1 MSLWSRLPPAL
12 LTVEGFA
19 AEPPE
24 PRRPAAGRG
33 APGAQLPLLAL
44 PHVSSPQE
52 CCKGSSV
59 APSPA
64 LGRYDTLF

>member
-1 MSLWSRLPPAL
+1 MSLWSRLPPALL

-24 PRRPAAGRG
+24 PRRPAA
-33 APGAQLPLLAL
+33 QLPLLAL
-44 PHVSSPQE
+44 PHCSSPQE
-52 CCKGSSV
+52 CSMGSSA